1 MSDSSSDTTH
11 EAILHNLVAHQRTIQ
26 RQIGELSQELQE
38 LKHQLQVL
46 TTLLHQVVRSPS
58 SPQGHAE
65 AERGSDHS
73 AHGEDTA

>member
-1 MSDSSSDTTH
+1 MSDSSLDTTH

-58 SPQGHAE
+58 SPGHAE